1 MSTSYEV
8 FDVQGNIN
16 TLAASAARDVAEAKQ
31 ADKTYKY
38 SWSHF
43 TTFVS
48 LKRSSNELDMGDKY
62 LTRANV
68 DLFFLEYVAKK
79 KCSPSSCRRYVSAL
93 QYYADNVEHIE
104 GLGHAK
110 FIVESANVKSSL
122 ALQREDYKKKNSQKK
137 Y

>member
-8 FDVQGNIN
+8 FDVQGNFN
-16 TLAASAARDVAEAKQ
+16 TLAASAARDVAEVKQ
-31 ADKTYKY
+31 ADKNYKY

-68 DLFFLEYVAKK
+68 DLFF
-79 KCSPSSCRRYVSAL
+79 
-93 QYYADNVEHIE
+93 
-104 GLGHAK
+104 
-110 FIVESANVKSSL
+110 
-122 ALQREDYKKKNSQKK
+122 
-137 Y
+137 